1 MSNFLCNCNFI
12 AEIGKHKT
20 CSSIKQTHLLKYK
33 STMNHW
39 IINQFNFYAVYQ
51 GLPWLLKGTQWQPFL
66 LCQFLSRTN
75 LGLILLSSVR
85 GGEILYPFWPLAYFV
100 TLVKGFIGWPLIL
113 DKIRNASGLQRWL
126 VRLGCV
132 AGDQTAAGR
141 CTQFASWAQQKQ
153 IWGLCLYVSQKC
165 AKPTFCVCILLY
177 LFIIIANVY
186 FNVQISAK
194 YTTHNSTILN
204 FGIILKR

>member
-66 LCQFLSRTN
+66 LCQFLSRTK
-75 LGLILLSSVR
+75 LGVILLSSVL
-85 GGEILYPFWPLAYFV
+85 GGEISLLAFGLFCDFSKGLY
-100 TLVKGFIGWPLIL
+100 LVASFIGATPFGQNQKRQWPAVLAGEARQCGWGPDCCRPVHTIC
-113 DKIRNASGLQRWL
+113 K
-126 VRLGCV
+126 LG
-132 AGDQTAAGR
+132 TAKTDLGAM
-141 CTQFASWAQQKQ
+141 S
-153 IWGLCLYVSQKC
+153 LCEPKM
-165 AKPTFCVCILLY
+165 
-177 LFIIIANVY
+177 
-186 FNVQISAK
+186 
-194 YTTHNSTILN
+194 
-204 FGIILKR
+204 R

>member
-1 MSNFLCNCNFI
+1 MT
-12 AEIGKHKT
+12 K
-20 CSSIKQTHLLKYK
+20 
-33 STMNHW
+33 
-39 IINQFNFYAVYQ
+39 
-51 GLPWLLKGTQWQPFL
+51 
-66 LCQFLSRTN
+66 
-75 LGLILLSSVR
+75 
-85 GGEILYPFWPLAYFV
+85 
-100 TLVKGFIGWPLIL
+100 GWPQLIDRGQSRGQPLL
-113 DKIRNASGLQRWL
+113 DKFRNASGLLRWL
-126 VRLGCV
+126 VRLGSV

-153 IWGLCLYVSQKC
+153 IWGLCLYVIQKC

>member
-1 MSNFLCNCNFI
+1 MTTLPSAPISFQNRAWYNFADFSAGWEN
-12 AEIGKHKT
+12 
-20 CSSIKQTHLLKYK
+20 
-33 STMNHW
+33 
-39 IINQFNFYAVYQ
+39 
-51 GLPWLLKGTQWQPFL
+51 
-66 LCQFLSRTN
+66 
-75 LGLILLSSVR
+75 ILFCFQL
-85 GGEILYPFWPLAYFV
+85 LAYFV
-100 TLVKGFIGWPLIL
+100 TKGWPQLIDRGQSRGQPLL
-113 DKIRNASGLQRWL
+113 DKIRNASGLQCWL
-126 VRLGCV
+126 VRLGSV

>member
-1 MSNFLCNCNFI
+1 MATLPSLPISFKNKTWCNF
-12 AEIGKHKT
+12 AEFSAGWGNI
-20 CSSIKQTHLLKYK
+20 L
-33 STMNHW
+33 
-39 IINQFNFYAVYQ
+39 F
-51 GLPWLLKGTQWQPFL
+51 GLW
-66 LCQFLSRTN
+66 
-75 LGLILLSSVR
+75 LILWL
-85 GGEILYPFWPLAYFV
+85 
-100 TLVKGFIGWPLIL
+100 KGFIGGPLLIDRGQFRGQPLL
-113 DKIRNASGLQRWL
+113 DKIRNASGLQCWL
-126 VRLGCV
+126 VRLGSV

>member
-1 MSNFLCNCNFI
+1 MLFIKDCYNTMITQRHSMTTLPSSPISFQNRAWYNFADFSAGWENILF
-12 AEIGKHKT
+12 
-20 CSSIKQTHLLKYK
+20 S
-33 STMNHW
+33 
-39 IINQFNFYAVYQ
+39 F
-51 GLPWLLKGTQWQPFL
+51 WLILWLKGGRNL
-66 LCQFLSRTN
+66 LTGDN
-75 LGLILLSSVR
+75 P
-85 GGEILYPFWPLAYFV
+85 GGQ
-100 TLVKGFIGWPLIL
+100 L

-126 VRLGCV
+126 VRLGSV

>member
-1 MSNFLCNCNFI
+1 MLFI
-12 AEIGKHKT
+12 KDCYNTMITQRHSMTTLPSSPISFQNRAWYNLAEFSAGWENILF
-20 CSSIKQTHLLKYK
+20 C
-33 STMNHW
+33 
-39 IINQFNFYAVYQ
+39 F
-51 GLPWLLKGTQWQPFL
+51 WLILWLKGGRNL
-66 LCQFLSRTN
+66 LTGDN
-75 LGLILLSSVR
+75 P
-85 GGEILYPFWPLAYFV
+85 GGNPFWTKSETPVACSA
-100 TLVKGFIGWPLIL
+100 GWWGS
-113 DKIRNASGLQRWL
+113 AVWL
-126 VRLGCV
+126 